1 MPFDGIVTKCI
12 VSELNDLLSGGR
24 IDKVFQPENDE
35 IVLLIRSK
43 GQNYRLVASA
53 NASNPRLHL
62 TTLQKENPSTPPVFC
77 MLMRKHVAGG
87 RLLDI
92 SFHDYERVITL
103 NIESVNELGDLTVKK
118 LVVEIMGK
126 HSNIILLNSENKI
139 IDSVKHVDSDISSFR
154 EVMPARIY
162 ILPPAQ
168 NKELP
173 ENIEV
178 DNIFFE
184 ENMERAKHPEG
195 LLLNTIKGFSPY
207 TCRDICAAAGVQPK
221 TPLNELNDS
230 DKEKIKAALVNY
242 IDKIKSSNFSPCII
256 YEDKSLLK
264 PIDFYCFKPS
274 KEVFYKSYDLLSTAL
289 DEYYMLRDTNER
301 LGQKMGDVLKV
312 VKNGIERCQKKASM
326 FDEKLKEV
334 SDRDKLQ
341 LYGELIT
348 ANIYCIPEGAKSVKV
363 LNYYSDNE
371 EYIDIPLNEHKS
383 AQDNA
388 QKYFKQYSKAKSTHL
403 NVTKQLEETLS
414 ELEYLQS
421 VLAMLENCS
430 SRQEIDEIRQE
441 LIDQGYIRKSLKN
454 ARKKQDKPSSPLEFV
469 SSDGFQILVG
479 KNNKQNDLLTLKTAA
494 SNDLWLH
501 TKNIPGSHVII
512 RTERRNVPDSTLL
525 EAATLAAYHSSAK
538 MSYNVPVDYTTVKNV
553 KKPSGAKPGMVIYE
567 NFKTINVTPEE
578 EIITKIINNKNNLA
592 K

>member
-35 IVLLIRSK
+35 IVLLVRSK
-43 GQNYRLVASA
+43 GQNHRLVASA

-62 TTLQKENPSTPPVFC
+62 TTLQKENPAAPPVFC

-126 HSNIILLNSENKI
+126 YSNIILLNSENKI
-139 IDSVKHVDSDISSFR
+139 IDSVKHVDSDISSVR
-154 EVMPARIY
+154 EVMPARLY

-173 ENIEV
+173 EHIKV
-178 DNIFFE
+178 DKIFNE
-184 ENMERAKHPEG
+184 ENLEGAKHLEG
-195 LLLNTIKGFSPY
+195 LILNIVKGFSPY

-221 TPLNELNDS
+221 TPLNQLTVS
-230 DKEKIKAALVNY
+230 DKEKIKIALTSY
-242 IDKIKSSNFSPCII
+242 IDKIKSNNFSPCIV
-256 YEDKSLLK
+256 YEDKSLLR
-264 PIDFYCFKPS
+264 PIDFYCFEPS

-289 DEYYMLRDTNER
+289 DQYYMLRDTNER

-326 FDEKLKEV
+326 FNEKLREIA
-334 SDRDKLQ
+334 DRDKLQ

-348 ANIYCIPEGAKSVKV
+348 ANIYCIPEGAKSVRV
-363 LNYYSDNE
+363 LNYYSENE
-371 EYIDIPLNEHKS
+371 EYIDIPLNEYKS

-441 LIDQGYIRKSLKN
+441 LIDQGYIRQSVKN

-512 RTERRNVPDSTLL
+512 RTERNIVPDSTLL

-538 MSYNVPVDYTTVKNV
+538 MSYNVPVDYTNVRNV

-578 EIITKIINNKNNLA
+578 EMVIKIINNKNILC

>member
-24 IDKVFQPENDE
+24 IDKVFQPEGDE
-35 IVLLIRSK
+35 IVLLVRSK

-53 NASNPRLHL
+53 NASNPRLHI
-62 TTLQKENPSTPPVFC
+62 TTVQKENPAIPPVFC
-77 MLMRKHVAGG
+77 MLMRKHVSGG
-87 RLLDI
+87 KLLDI

-126 HSNIILLNSENKI
+126 YSNIILLNSEDKI
-139 IDSVKHVDSDISSFR
+139 IDSVKHVDSDISSVR
-154 EVMPARIY
+154 EVMPARAY
-162 ILPPAQ
+162 MLPPAQ

-173 ENIEV
+173 ENISV
-178 DNIFFE
+178 DKLFDQ
-184 ENMERAKHPEG
+184 ENVNGAKNLEG
-195 LLLNTIKGFSPY
+195 LILNQVKGFSPY
-207 TCRDICAAAGVQPK
+207 TCRDICASAGVPPK
-221 TPLNELNDS
+221 TPPGDLSASE
-230 DKEKIKAALVNY
+230 KEKVTAALTEY
-242 IDKIKSSNFSPCII
+242 IYKIKSNSFNPCII
-256 YEDKSLLK
+256 YEDKNFLR
-264 PIDFYCFKPS
+264 PIDFYCFEPS
-274 KEVFYKSYDLLSTAL
+274 REIFYKSYDLLSTAL
-289 DEYYMLRDTNER
+289 DQYYMLRDTNER

-312 VKNGIERCQKKASM
+312 VKNGIDRCRKKEAM
-326 FDEKLKEV
+326 FNEKLREV
-334 SDRDKLQ
+334 ADRDKLQ

-348 ANIYCIPEGAKSVKV
+348 ANIYCIPSGAKSARV
-363 LNYYSDNE
+363 LNYYSENE
-371 EYIDIPLNEHKS
+371 EYIDIPLNEYKS

-414 ELEYLQS
+414 ELHYLES
-421 VLAMLENCS
+421 VLTMLDNCS

-441 LIDQGYIRKSLKN
+441 LTDQGYIRQSLKN

-469 SSDGFQILVG
+469 SSDGFHILVG

-512 RTERRNVPDSTLL
+512 RTERNTVPDSTLF

-538 MSYNVPVDYTTVKNV
+538 MSYNVPVDYTTVRNV

-567 NFKTINVTPEE
+567 SFKTINVTPDEE
-578 EIITKIINNKNNLA
+578 KVLKIKQNINTLNK
-592 K
+592 